1 MIPRDDK
8 SEDECIAASQPWV
21 RGITCCLPKHGN
33 TTLGMSLCSCHS
45 HRAITIRLGPTDVIL
60 DDSRRTYWTSE
71 ALQSFPVLLVFH
83 FVCSVVSRILLNAAR
98 NRLGRRDPVIERSTD
113 ESMLFRLQRFLNPSS
128 QHGVSRYLRRVYL
141 FAGITLRNREVWLCT
156 RRWAQECEG
165 IYQMQEVEG

>member
-1 MIPRDDK
+1 MGPRHYMLPSQAWQYD
-8 SEDECIAASQPWV
+8 IRHVTVFLPLASRYYDPPWADWRNPRRQSANV
-21 RGITCCLPKHGN
+21 LNQRSVAKLP
-33 TTLGMSLCSCHS
+33 
-45 HRAITIRLGPTDVIL
+45 RP
-60 DDSRRTYWTSE
+60 SRF
-71 ALQSFPVLLVFH
+71 SFCV
-83 FVCSVVSRILLNAAR
+83 SVVSRILLNVAR